1 MSPRSLIR
9 LSGLACI
16 LGGCCLAAF
25 VLVHPWDQL
34 VGAAIARTQRWQIAH
49 TLHFIGALFTL
60 VGLIGI
66 YVYQREQLGLTGLI
80 GFVLSFAGNAMFL
93 GTGMITA
100 FIWPM
105 LAVYAPATV
114 EFGGPIFGTPRS
126 ALAFGLTAV
135 AVVVGYLTLGVAM
148 LRARVFPR
156 PATVMLMVGAILGM
170 LPPHP
175 VGMMPWGGLVLGGVL
190 YGAALVWFG
199 VILMNVE
206 GDGRSIAPPQ

>member
-1 MSPRSLIR
+1 
-9 LSGLACI
+9 
-16 LGGCCLAAF
+16 
-25 VLVHPWDQL
+25 LVHPWDQL
-34 VGAAIARTQRWQIAH
+34 VGAAIARTERWQVAH
-49 TLHFIGALFTL
+49 TLHFVGAFFALA
-60 VGLIGI
+60 GLIGI
-66 YVYQREQLGLTGLI
+66 YFCQRGRLGMTGMI
-80 GFVLSFAGNAMFL
+80 GFALSFAGNAMFL

-114 EFGGPIFGTPRS
+114 ELGGAIFSTPRS

-135 AVVVGYLTLGVAM
+135 AVTFGYLTLGVAM

-156 PATVMLMVGAILGM
+156 SATVMLMVGAVLGM

-175 VGMMPWGGLVLGGVL
+175 VGMLPWGGLVFGGVL

-206 GDGRSIAPPQ
+206 GESRSVAPPQ